1 MKILFG
7 SILVFFLL
15 ATPAPL
21 APGAGA
27 PATTGEQ
34 PAEDASEES
43 SPGSLEDFIPSE
55 EVPADSAISFPVD
68 I

>member
-7 SILVFFLL
+7 SILVLVVL

-21 APGAGA
+21 SPGDDS
-27 PATTGEQ
+27 PATAGGQ
-34 PAEDASEES
+34 PAEGESAES
-43 SPGSLEDFIPSE
+43 SPGALEEFVPTE